1 MAICIDLKRHN
12 FEVLDHRS
20 EAAASSAY
28 NGHFGCTC
36 YHPLFVFNQ
45 LGDVERCALRSGNVH
60 SADGWRAVLEPVVVR
75 YRGTVKRLYFRGDA
89 AFANPEVYEFL
100 EPEGMGYAIRLPAN
114 RGLAGQDRLPAEAPC
129 RATAARGAPLLRE
142 LRLSGA
148 KLEES
153 PEGCGKGRSRY
164 TRAFQRLGAVSWR
177 FRPPAAGAARDFA
190 VAQDARRDDSG
201 SLPPGIRGMS
211 VQRHFRELLIE
222 DVGGP

>member
-1 MAICIDLKRHN
+1 M
-12 FEVLDHRS
+12 
-20 EAAASSAY
+20 
-28 NGHFGCTC
+28 
-36 YHPLFVFNQ
+36 FNQ

-100 EPEGMGYAIRLPAN
+100 EAEGMGYAIRLPAN

-129 RATAARGAPLLRE
+129 RATAARGVPLLRE

-177 FRPPAAGAARDFA
+177 FRPPAAGAAPDFA

-201 SLPPGIRGMS
+201 SLPSGIRGMS

-222 DVGGP
+222 DVSGP